1 MRKFD
6 PHVLKDLY
14 EPGENSHKGENGR
27 LLVIGGSK
35 LFHASIFWS
44 ADAASRFVDLVHFT
58 SPANENNELVRYKLK
73 QGFWSGIV
81 VDWSEVE
88 EYIEE
93 DDCVLIGPGMV
104 RSESAGDPTTAK
116 RRTDAL
122 RAQDD
127 TLDLE
132 SLSSVS
138 SEQLISAGFDDTRTI
153 VNTLLA
159 KYPEKKWVVDG
170 GALQEVE
177 VTLLNQHHIITPH
190 QREFLGLVK
199 RSKDEFLISNIQFLS
214 NFQNSNDQIEKLIE
228 VVLYFSKTFSNVT
241 VLLKG
246 KVDIVCRGDECV
258 VVEGGNAGM
267 TKGGTGDVLAG
278 VVAALYTKNEA
289 FLTAQAGSYLT
300 KLAGD
305 RLFEKVGYW
314 FNAGDLVREV
324 GKSD

>member
-1 MRKFD
+1 MKKFD

-88 EYIEE
+88 AYIQE
-93 DDCVLIGPGMV
+93 DDCILIGPGMSRVKGAEDMDEIPDRLV
-104 RSESAGDPTTAK
+104 RNSHQTVEDDNSGMNSFPELSIAGA
-116 RRTDAL
+116 R
-122 RAQDD
+122 
-127 TLDLE
+127 
-132 SLSSVS
+132 
-138 SEQLISAGFDDTRTI
+138 DDTRTI
-153 VNTLLA
+153 VNMLLS
-159 KYPEKKWVVDG
+159 KYPDKKWVVDG
-170 GALQEVE
+170 GALQEVD

-246 KVDIVCRGDECV
+246 KVDIVCQADECV

-278 VVAALYTKNEA
+278 VVAALYTKNEV

-314 FNAGDLVREV
+314 FNAGDLVKE
-324 GKSD
+324 SSTA